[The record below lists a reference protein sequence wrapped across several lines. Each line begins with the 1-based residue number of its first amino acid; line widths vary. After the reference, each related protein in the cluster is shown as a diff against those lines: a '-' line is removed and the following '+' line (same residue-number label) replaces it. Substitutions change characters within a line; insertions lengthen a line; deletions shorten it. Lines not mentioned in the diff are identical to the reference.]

1 MTGTL
6 APSSPQS
13 KESGFRS
20 YPTEAFSFHF
30 AANNVQS
37 PRTGLVDAEIGVYT
51 RDMDSPC
58 YCDLLRTAAR
68 KTTAI
73 YDRHLAEVGLTLAQY
88 KLLKKIARA
97 GELSISELA
106 ALCDLDRSTI
116 GRNVQVLEKHDL
128 VEETSC
134 GDGRRCML
142 KLTETGRQRFAAAVP
157 LWQAAQ
163 TEIEA
168 TLNPDQIT
176 ALTALSE
183 AL

>member
-1 MTGTL
+1 
-6 APSSPQS
+6 
-13 KESGFRS
+13 
-20 YPTEAFSFHF
+20 
-30 AANNVQS
+30 
-37 PRTGLVDAEIGVYT
+37 
-51 RDMDSPC
+51 MDSPC

-88 KLLKKIARA
+88 KLLKKINLV
-97 GELSISELA
+97 GKLSISELA
-106 ALCDLDRSTI
+106 AVCDLDRSTI

-142 KLTETGRQRFAAAVP
+142 RLTDQGRQRFAAASP

-163 TEIEA
+163 GEIEA
-168 TLNPDQIT
+168 SLNPEQISAIT
-176 ALTALSE
+176 AISGVL
-183 AL
+183 